1 MIMVNANDV
10 EGYEAGEPYRRRL
23 KCLIS
28 PALQDVKHVGIGMV
42 VLPPGS
48 KSTPHPH
55 ESEEETWYVV
65 SGRGKIT
72 IGEETAAIK
81 PDTVVVAPPGK
92 THAIDNDGDEPLKML
107 WIFTPP
113 GPEAAHIRE

>member
-1 MIMVNANDV
+1 MIIVKADDV
-10 EGYEAGEPYRRRL
+10 EGYVAEAPFRRRL

-28 PALQDVKHVGIGMV
+28 PKLQGVKHVGLGMV
-42 VLPPGS
+42 VLPPES

-55 ESEEETWYVV
+55 TTEEETWYVV

-72 IGEETAAIK
+72 IGEETAAIE
-81 PDTVVVAPPGK
+81 PDTVVVAPPGQ
-92 THAIDNDGDEPLKML
+92 THSIENDGDEPLKMV

-113 GPEAAHIRE
+113 GPEEEHIRV